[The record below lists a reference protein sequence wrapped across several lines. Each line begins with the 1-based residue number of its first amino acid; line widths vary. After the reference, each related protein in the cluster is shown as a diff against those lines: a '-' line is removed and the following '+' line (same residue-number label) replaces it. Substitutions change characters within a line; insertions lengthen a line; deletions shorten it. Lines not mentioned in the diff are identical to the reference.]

1 MTAPTESPTA
11 AGPPAAEAA
20 APPVPPRAAIRPHR
34 LKEHGRERVDDYY
47 WLRDDSRQNPEML
60 AYLAA
65 ENAYTQAILAPTARL
80 QEKLHQ
86 ELAGR
91 LKQDDDTVPYRKH
104 GYWYYRR
111 YEAGKEYDRL
121 YRRQGAMTAPEELLL
136 DLPELAR
143 GHDYFALGGWDVTPD
158 GRLLAW
164 TEDTVSRRQYTIHVR
179 DLATGERLA
188 ETIANCSGEVVW
200 ANDNRTFFYIEKD
213 PVTLLG
219 FRVRRHLLG
228 SDPAADPVVWE
239 EKDKSFYTGIFKSKS
254 GRFVRIDSQS
264 TLASEVRLLDAD
276 RPTEPFRL
284 FLPRERDHE
293 YAVEDLG
300 DRFVVRTNWQ
310 AKNFRLMVAAR
321 GDDLRPRHLARPGVP
336 HRDDIFIDDFE
347 AFPGFVAIA
356 ERSTGLRRLRIQ
368 PLDGSGE
375 RYVESDEPDSTA
387 WLAYNAEQATTKLRY
402 GFTSLRTPE
411 STFEVDSQT
420 GERVL
425 LKQQAGSRWLR
436 CRALRH
442 RTDLPAGPR
451 WRSGSRYRCS
461 TARASR
467 RTARRPLL
475 LEAYGSYGYSSDPYF
490 DSDVLSLVDRG
501 FVYAIAHVRGGQE
514 MGRHW
519 YEDGKL
525 LKKKNTFFDFI
536 DVTEGLVARHYAA
549 ADRVFALGG
558 SAGGLLMGA
567 IATMRPELYRGVI
580 AAVPFV
586 DVITTMMDDSI
597 PLTSNEFD
605 EWGDPRVKEN
615 YDYMLSYSP
624 YDQVKAQRYPN
635 LLVTTGLWDSQVQ
648 YYEPAKWVARMRA
661 HKTDANWLL
670 PEDEHGGRARR
681 QVRALRAP
689 QGHRPL
695 LRLHARARRNPRIAP
710 WRETSSPAAVAQLA
724 VQLDEITR
732 IVRFEPAL
740 LGLRV
745 ERVSRWSVGQQVDHI
760 LKVLEAGARVFDD
773 SSQTLPRG
781 MNLVGHVCLAT
792 GWIPRGVGKSPR
804 SVLPAEQAP
813 ADLAERASHMRTLY
827 CDRPLAEAL
836 RCRSQA
842 GLPTSLLRR
851 LDGGPGSAIPRHSH
865 SPPSEDRRRHPARRA
880 RPVPSERLRVA

>member
-1 MTAPTESPTA
+1 MTPPSDLPTA
-11 AGPPAAEAA
+11 AGSPSATAGAG
-20 APPVPPRAAIRPHR
+20 APPVPPRAAIRPR
-34 LKEHGRERVDDYY
+34 RFKEHGRERVDDYY
-47 WLRDDSRQNPEML
+47 WLRDDSRRNPEML

-65 ENAYTQAILAPTARL
+65 ENAYTEAILAPTERL

-86 ELAGR
+86 ELASR
-91 LKQDDDTVPYRKH
+91 LKQDDDTVPFRKN
-104 GYWYYRR
+104 GFWYYRR
-111 YEAGKEYDRL
+111 FEAGKEYDRL
-121 YRRQGAMTAPEELLL
+121 YRRQGTMTAPEELLL

-143 GHDYFALGGWDVTPD
+143 GHDYFSLGSWDVTPD

-179 DLATGERLA
+179 DLATGERFA
-188 ETIANCSGEVVW
+188 ETIGNCAGDVVW

-219 FRVRRHLLG
+219 FRVRRHVLG
-228 SDPAADPVVWE
+228 TDPAADPVVWE
-239 EKDKSFYTGIFKSKS
+239 EKDKTFYTEIFKSKS
-254 GRFVRIDSQS
+254 GRFVRIDSES

-300 DRFVVRTNWQ
+300 DQFVVRTNWQ
-310 AKNFRLMVAAR
+310 AKNFRLMLVPAATTADR
-321 GDDLRPRHLARPGVP
+321 STWRDLAP
-336 HRDDIFIDDFE
+336 HREDIFIDDFE
-347 AFPGFVAIA
+347 AFPGYVAIA
-356 ERSTGLRRLRIQ
+356 ERSTGLRRLRIK
-368 PLDGSGE
+368 PLDGSAE

-411 STFEVDSQT
+411 STFEIDMQT
-420 GERVL
+420 GARVL
-425 LKQQAGSRWLR
+425 LKQQAVLGGFDASRYATER
-436 CRALRH
+436 IF
-442 RTDLPAGPR
+442 LPARDGAQVPV
-451 WRSGSRYRCS
+451 SLLYRKGFE
-461 TARASR
+461 ANGKA
-467 RTARRPLL
+467 PLL

-490 DSDVLSLVDRG
+490 DSDVFSLVDRG

-525 LKKKNTFFDFI
+525 LRKKNTFFDFI

-549 ADRVFALGG
+549 PDRVFALGG

-605 EWGDPRVKEN
+605 EWGDPRVKES

-661 HKTDANWLL
+661 HKTDANWLFL
-670 PEDEHGGRARR
+670 KTNMEAGHGGKS
-681 QVRALRAP
+681 
-689 QGHRPL
+689 G
-695 LRLHARARRNPRIAP
+695 
-710 WRETSSPAAVAQLA
+710 
-724 VQLDEITR
+724 
-732 IVRFEPAL
+732 RFERLKDTAL
-740 LGLRV
+740 YYAFM
-745 ERVSRWSVGQQVDHI
+745 
-760 LKVLEAGARVFDD
+760 LELAGIR
-773 SSQTLPRG
+773 
-781 MNLVGHVCLAT
+781 
-792 GWIPRGVGKSPR
+792 
-804 SVLPAEQAP
+804 E
-813 ADLAERASHMRTLY
+813 
-827 CDRPLAEAL
+827 
-836 RCRSQA
+836 
-842 GLPTSLLRR
+842 
-851 LDGGPGSAIPRHSH
+851 
-865 SPPSEDRRRHPARRA
+865 
-880 RPVPSERLRVA
+880 